1 MVPFPF
7 AQSFEGFDRPFETVQ
22 PAGQPAT
29 LLLGAH
35 NRETF
40 DCLVTEF
47 SVATAWRDCQ
57 ATM

>member
-1 MVPFPF
+1 MVRFPF
-7 AQSFEGFDRPFETVQ
+7 AQRFEGFDLPFETVQ

-29 LLLGAH
+29 LLLGAN
-35 NRETF
+35 NRQAI

-47 SVATAWRDCQ
+47 CVARACKDCQ